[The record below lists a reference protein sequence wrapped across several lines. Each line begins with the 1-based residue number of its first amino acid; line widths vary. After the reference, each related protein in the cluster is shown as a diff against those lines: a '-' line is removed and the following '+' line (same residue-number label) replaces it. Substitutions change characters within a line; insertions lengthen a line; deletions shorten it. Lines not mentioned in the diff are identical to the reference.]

1 MAEETL
7 DFAPNYAH
15 TFEINITPESDKQTW
30 ASALVGITECAPASD
45 ETVSEDA
52 YYNDL
57 GDTDT
62 SVDAVKVSIAFT
74 GHRKYGDPAQ
84 DFIQSRALLT
94 KKKRKTDYRWVHPDG
109 TIFEGVLTMAD
120 LVPGSGMGEATSKG
134 DFSWTA
140 KLNTIAETPASG
152 EVAPTGVTVGEV
164 SVTTKTPKS
173 VNAQVQPAGAN
184 QKCHYAVADDSI
196 ATVSTD
202 GVVTGV
208 AAGETKL
215 TVKAAAMPS
224 VSTTVAVKVTAGS

>member
-1 MAEETL
+1 MADETL

-15 TFEINITPESDKQTW
+15 TFEINITPGTDKKTW

-57 GDTDT
+57 GDTDS

-84 DFIQSRALLT
+84 DFIQSCALLT

-109 TIFEGVLTMAD
+109 TTYEGVLTMAD
-120 LVPGSGMGEATSKG
+120 LVPGSGMGEATAKG

-140 KLNTIAETPASG
+140 KLNTITETPATN
-152 EVAPTGVTVGEV
+152 EAMPTGVTCGAV
-164 SVTTKTPKS
+164 SVTTKTPKAA
-173 VNAQVQPAGAN
+173 NAQVQPQGCN
-184 QKCHYAVADDSI
+184 QKCHYAVEDDSV
-196 ATVSTD
+196 ATVTPD
-202 GVVTGV
+202 GTVTGLK
-208 AAGETKL
+208 AGTTKL

-224 VSTTVAVKVTAGS
+224 VSTTVDVTVTAG

>member
-1 MAEETL
+1 MADETL

-15 TFEINITPESDKQTW
+15 TFEIDITPDSDKETW

-57 GDTDT
+57 GDTDS

-94 KKKRKTDYRWVHPDG
+94 KKKRKTKYRWVHPDG
-109 TIFEGVLTMAD
+109 TTFEGELTMAD
-120 LVPGSGMGEATSKG
+120 LVPGSGMGEATAKG

-140 KLNTIAETPASG
+140 KLNTITETPAEG
-152 EVAPTGVTVGEV
+152 EAMPTGVTCGA
-164 SVTTKTPKS
+164 VTVTAKS
-173 VNAQVQPAGAN
+173 SKDVNAQVQPQGCN
-184 QKCHYAVADDSI
+184 QKCHYAVEDDTI
-196 ATVSTD
+196 ATVTPD
-202 GVVTGV
+202 GKITGLK
-208 AAGETKL
+208 AGSTKL

-224 VSTTVAVKVTAGS
+224 VSTTVDVTVSAG

>member
-1 MAEETL
+1 MAEDTL

-15 TFEINITPESDKQTW
+15 TFEINITPDSDKQTW
-30 ASALVGITECAPASD
+30 ASALVGITECVPASD

-109 TIFEGVLTMAD
+109 TTYEGTLTMAD
-120 LVPGSGMGEATSKG
+120 LVPGSAMGEATAKG
-134 DFSWTA
+134 DFTWTA
-140 KLNTIAETPASG
+140 KLNTITETAATG
-152 EVAPTGVTVGEV
+152 EAMPTSVTCSEV

-184 QKCHYAVADDSI
+184 QKCHYAVADDTI

-202 GVVTGV
+202 GTVTGLK
-208 AAGETKL
+208 AGETKL

-224 VSTTVAVKVTAGS
+224 VSVTVSVKVTEG

>member
-15 TFEINITPESDKQTW
+15 TFEINITPDSDMQTW
-30 ASALVGITECAPASD
+30 ASALVGITECVPASD

-109 TIFEGVLTMAD
+109 TTYEGELTMAD
-120 LVPGSGMGEATSKG
+120 LVPGSGMGEATAKG
-134 DFSWTA
+134 DFTWTA
-140 KLNTIAETPASG
+140 KLNTITETPASG
-152 EVAPTGVTVGEV
+152 EAMPTSVTCAEV
-164 SVTTKTPKS
+164 SVTTKTPKA

-184 QKCHYAVADDSI
+184 QKCHFAVADDTI
-196 ATVSTD
+196 ATVDAD
-202 GVVTGV
+202 GTVTGLK
-208 AAGETKL
+208 AGETQL

-224 VSTTVAVKVTAGS
+224 VSVTVGVKVTEG